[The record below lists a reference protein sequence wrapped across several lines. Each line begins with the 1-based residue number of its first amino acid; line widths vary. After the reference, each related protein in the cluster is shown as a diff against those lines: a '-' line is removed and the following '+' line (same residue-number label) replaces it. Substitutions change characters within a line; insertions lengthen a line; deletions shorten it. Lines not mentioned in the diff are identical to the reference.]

1 MGSKVVFKPNSAG
14 IAALFKSQE
23 MQEYLESVAEDIAAK
38 ASEMSGETYGAGSK
52 ALDKTAVGYASAR
65 GYDARKDA
73 LKNHTLQKAIGAS
86 GLPSKKPEGGGL
98 SKRIEE
104 AIEDAIS

>member
-14 IAALFKSQE
+14 FAELFTSQE

-52 ALDKTAVGYASAR
+52 TLDKTAVAYASAR

-73 LKNHTLQKAIGAS
+73 LENHTLQKAIGAA
-86 GLPSKKPEGGGL
+86 GLPTKKPEGDGI
-98 SKRIEE
+98 SKRIKE
-104 AIEDAIS
+104 AIEDSL